1 MDTTVNIID
10 YFKTYFIQFLSTYEP
25 VEDTALPASQ
35 PDKLF
40 ALGMQELHQE
50 NLEAAQSYFQQA
62 AELGHAQA
70 AYGFALCHAATSQ
83 SDQPTTLAEVAE
95 WLAYAADMG
104 AVQAMLLS
112 AFLHLDA
119 ELPLYNLQQS
129 ADWFRRAAEAGNAEG
144 CYEYGC
150 SLMSGRGVPQ
160 DFSASLFWLQQAAER
175 GDTLAQFEL
184 GVQYACGEGV
194 EPDRAKAF
202 ALFEQA
208 AAAEHPGAMAALAQ
222 YYYNGEQVE
231 QDFGKAW
238 SLNFRCYL
246 AGNPKGNLGLAHFYL
261 DNTAIASDY
270 QTALQLLSTEEA
282 ATFPPAIRLKED
294 LLNGLLEAVKK
305 QQPPAYTQLGWAM
318 LNGYAY
324 DCDPEQ
330 AYTLISTAAQM
341 DDPLAR
347 CLLRCYLPDR
357 NSPLAYSTEQCAAF
371 FRDQAEYGQ
380 AWAARELLQMM
391 NRGDITATDDELAEV
406 LQTAIELGDFWTR
419 EMCHQLRES
428 SEAAEEE

>member
-25 VEDTALPASQ
+25 GENTALPAEQ

-50 NLEAAQSYFQQA
+50 NIEAAQSYFQQA
-62 AELGHAQA
+62 AGLGHAQA
-70 AYGFALCHAATSQ
+70 AYGFALCHVATSQ
-83 SDQPTTLAEVAE
+83 SDLPTTLAEVAE

-129 ADWFRRAAEAGNAEG
+129 TDWFRRAAEAGNAEG

-160 DFSASLFWLQQAAER
+160 DFAESLRWLEKAATM

-184 GVQYACGEGV
+184 GVQYALGEGV
-194 EPDRAKAF
+194 TKNHAKAIE
-202 ALFEQA
+202 LFEQA
-208 AAAEHPGAMAALAQ
+208 AQAQHPGAMAALAQ
-222 YYYNGEQVE
+222 YYYDGKHVE

-238 SLNFRCYL
+238 NLFYTCYRL
-246 AGNPKGNLGLAHFYL
+246 GNPKGNLGLAHFYL

-270 QTALQLLSTEEA
+270 QTALKLLSTEEA
-282 ATFPPAIRLKED
+282 ESFPPTRRLKENILSSMMD
-294 LLNGLLEAVKK
+294 AVKK
-305 QQPPAYTQLGWAM
+305 QQPVAYTQLGWAM

-347 CLLRCYLPDR
+347 CLLRCYLSDR

-371 FRDQAEYGQ
+371 FREQAGYGQ

-406 LQTAIELGDFWTR
+406 IQTAIELGDFWTR
-419 EMCHQLRES
+419 EMCHHLRE
-428 SEAAEEE
+428 AGKQEE

>member
-10 YFKTYFIQFLSTYEP
+10 YFKTYFLEFL
-25 VEDTALPASQ
+25 DTAGEALDTTKPADQ
-35 PDKLF
+35 LVEQ
-40 ALGMQELHQE
+40 ALEELRMR
-50 NLEAAQSYFQQA
+50 NLGAAQSYLQQA

-83 SDQPTTLAEVAE
+83 SDLPTTLAEVAE

-129 ADWFRRAAEAGNAEG
+129 TDWFRRAAEAGNAEG

-160 DFSASLFWLQQAAER
+160 DFSASLFWLQKAAER

-194 EPDRAKAF
+194 EPDQAKAF

-282 ATFPPAIRLKED
+282 ATFPPAVRLKED

-371 FRDQAEYGQ
+371 FREQAGYGQ
-380 AWAARELLQMM
+380 AWAARELLQML

-406 LQTAIELGDFWTR
+406 IHAAIELGDFWTR
-419 EMCHQLRES
+419 EMCHHLREAGNQ
-428 SEAAEEE
+428 ED